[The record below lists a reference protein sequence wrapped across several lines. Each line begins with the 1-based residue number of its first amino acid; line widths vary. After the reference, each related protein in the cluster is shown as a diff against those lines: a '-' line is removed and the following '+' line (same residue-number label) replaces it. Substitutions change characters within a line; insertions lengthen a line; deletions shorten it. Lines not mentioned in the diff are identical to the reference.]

1 MNTHYSKGILICKA
15 FIYKKKSQ
23 KNKLNVKK
31 LMECTRRVHI
41 WGAYNKLHLAEG
53 MLELKLHFITFSR
66 KISSSIVFMVVYQ
79 EIYSTKHSQR
89 LIFHGFYLSSSSK
102 KSFTIETWF
111 LIVTVYSRFIEVQ
124 KACLQI
130 DMLSQCF
137 WKGISLR
144 DWKIHILV
152 HISSPLD
159 EGLISEIN
167 V

>member
-1 MNTHYSKGILICKA
+1 
-15 FIYKKKSQ
+15 
-23 KNKLNVKK
+23 
-31 LMECTRRVHI
+31 MECTRRVHI

-130 DMLSQCF
+130 DILSQCF
-137 WKGISLR
+137 WKGISLH